1 MGTNDIAVGA
11 PSEGQD
17 GNDIAVEPSKEK
29 RWQRH
34 LCARRG
40 AHLFSFCKKPPTLIS
55 QNLIF
60 DAKN

>member
-29 RWQRH
+29 DGNDIVRAPWSPSFFFLQKTTNFD
-34 LCARRG
+34 
-40 AHLFSFCKKPPTLIS
+40 FSK
-55 QNLIF
+55 F
-60 DAKN
+60 DF